1 MKKKFLALVI
11 IIVVLATALSGC
23 TFIQLNSDRQAQR
36 VLRTV
41 TKGDVSLDITYT
53 ELSDYTSS
61 LLYGSFY
68 SYVSYGYMTIEDVAN
83 YALAAKT
90 QSKTLTIYALDYL
103 GSKNRSNLVSSS
115 LYDELT
121 SKLGS
126 GHLNKK
132 VLSVLTVAEYYDAL
146 ISVNSSV
153 ESLYDNYVEEYY
165 NNLRK
170 DEVYSA
176 DLQDVEEIKLVRGLQ
191 GEYYVGSAGPDT
203 ADLLIEVVYKD
214 SSKPSIQLPV
224 SNNMISKAFSSSE
237 AAEDSE
243 FTIKL
248 DVENKNE
255 DGNYVAEVVT
265 VTEKYNVIA
274 APTLR
279 DNDEEEKVALDEI
292 RNMSADEIASWVEL
306 NGVEYDYEIPSVLD
320 LDALRKSDDAAV
332 AYAWGEVADYLE
344 ESGRSID
351 YYYASAIETEVIS
364 AYKAVINAA
373 SEEEIEQE
381 LEAKVAQKILSLKND
396 GIKNY
401 NDKTAAEKKSAF
413 ISAIGDALDSLYYV
427 PEVDSLRG
435 YFYVSHLLIKD
446 ESIGKE
452 FVIQG
457 SDDKLI
463 AENIG
468 TMTVDE
474 VNPRFDVSFEC
485 DGWHYNEE
493 GEYIHDAALCSD
505 NGACSDK
512 SDCKSIAYIRK
523 DVKATEMLDNLADA
537 LAAETD
543 GANRVNIFNE
553 YVEKYGQDGGI
564 LSQTNGYLITP
575 DTDDMSW
582 VDGFESLGILLG
594 ASAGYSNVGTYQVD
608 RDSAIAAFKDLY
620 SIEDAEAEELYN
632 KYNEY
637 VNVYT
642 SGNGNKLY
650 FAIGNTV
657 TASGSSSEYAGIHVM
672 MVTFFPFS
680 GAEWSGE
687 SVIDINGTILKQ
699 SVYDSTLDTM
709 ISDEYTEITDWLS
722 DYEQDDN
729 GYSVTL
735 GSKYTDKGFSV
746 KDHKKLGDYID
757 NIVSSYGG

>member
-1 MKKKFLALVI
+1 MKKKILALVI

-23 TFIQLNSDRQAQR
+23 TFIQLNTERRSQQ

-41 TKGDVSLDITYT
+41 TKGDVSLDISYT

-68 SYVSYGYMTIEDVAN
+68 SYVSYGYMTIEDVAH
-83 YALAAKT
+83 YALSAKT
-90 QSKTLTIYALDYL
+90 QSKTLTIYAIDYL
-103 GSKNRSNLVSSS
+103 QSKNRSNLVSDA
-115 LYDELT
+115 LYNQLT
-121 SKLGS
+121 EKLGT

-132 VLSVLTVAEYYDAL
+132 VFSVLTIAEYYDAI
-146 ISVNSSV
+146 ISVNESI
-153 ESLYDNYVEEYY
+153 ESLYDSYVEEYY

-191 GEYYVGSAGPDT
+191 GEYYVGSAGPAT
-203 ADLLIEVVYKD
+203 EDLVIEVVYKD

-255 DGNYVAEVVT
+255 DGNYVAEVLT
-265 VTEKYNVIA
+265 VTEKYNVVD
-274 APTLR
+274 APKLKS
-279 DNDEEEKVALDEI
+279 DDEEEKVALDEI
-292 RNMSADEIASWVEL
+292 RYMSADEIASWVEN
-306 NGVEYDYEIPSVLD
+306 NGAEYDYAIPAVID
-320 LDALRKSDDAAV
+320 LAELKKSDDAAV
-332 AYAWGEVADYLE
+332 SYAWGEVESYLK
-344 ESGRSID
+344 ESGRSVD

-364 AYKAVINAA
+364 AYKAVVNAA
-373 SEEEIEQE
+373 SEEEIEAE
-381 LEAKVAQKILSLKND
+381 LETKVAQKILSLNGD

-401 NDKTAAEKKSAF
+401 KDKTPDEQKSSF

-427 PEVDSLRG
+427 PAIDNVKG

-463 AENIG
+463 AENVG

-474 VNPRFDVSFEC
+474 VNPRFDVDFEC
-485 DGWHYNEE
+485 EGWHYNEE
-493 GEYIHDAALCSD
+493 GEYVHDAALCSD

-523 DVKATEMLDNLADA
+523 GVKATEVLDSLSAA
-537 LAAETD
+537 LAGETD
-543 GANRVNIFNE
+543 GAKRVKIFNE

-564 LSQTNGYLITP
+564 LDKTNGYLITP
-575 DTDDMSW
+575 DEDDMSW
-582 VDGFESLGILLG
+582 VDGFEALGILLG
-594 ASAGYSNVGTYQVD
+594 ASANYSEVGTYQVNKD
-608 RDSAIAAFKDLY
+608 RAIASFKSLY
-620 SIEDAEAEELYN
+620 GIDDEEAEALYD
-632 KYNEY
+632 KYNAY
-637 VNVYT
+637 VNVYGEAG
-642 SGNGNKLY
+642 SELY

-680 GAEWSGE
+680 GEEWNGE
-687 SVIDINGTILKQ
+687 SVIDLKGTLLKQ

-709 ISDEYTEITDWLS
+709 VSEEYTKITEWLS
-722 DYEQDDN
+722 DYETDDN
-729 GYSVTL
+729 GYSLTL
-735 GSKYTDKGFSV
+735 GAKYTDKGFSI
-746 KDHKKLGDYID
+746 KDHKKLGDYIS
-757 NIVSSYGG
+757 NIVSGYGG